1 MQRARSQYQREVG
14 GFGHVGIAHVDDAAG
29 SDAVLH
35 HRRAY
40 DLIVEHDSD
49 EIANVLG
56 SEVRE
61 APTTRPIEHLSLVE
75 IRRILQHVP
84 GYERISF
91 RDVQAAVGP
100 LPETDQLRFPM
111 ERHVP
116 RQSTLHLGQS
126 EKKSGN
132 LHVFRSYEIRAF
144 NVSRSE

>member
-1 MQRARSQYQREVG
+1 MGCSSADYSTTSRNLS
-14 GFGHVGIAHVDDAAG
+14 
-29 SDAVLH
+29 SH
-35 HRRAY
+35 HRRAH
-40 DLIVEHDSD
+40 DVTVENDGD
-49 EIANVLG
+49 AITDVLCREI
-56 SEVRE
+56 RE
-61 APTTRPIEHLSLVE
+61 APTE

-84 GYERISF
+84 GYERIFF
-91 RDVQAAVGP
+91 RDVQAAVGS

-132 LHVFRSYEIRAF
+132 LQVLRSYEIRAF